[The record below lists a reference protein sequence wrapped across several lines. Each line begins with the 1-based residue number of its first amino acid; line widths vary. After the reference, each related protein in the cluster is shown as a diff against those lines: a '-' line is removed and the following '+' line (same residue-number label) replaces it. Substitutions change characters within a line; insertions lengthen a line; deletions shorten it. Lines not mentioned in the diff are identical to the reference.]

1 MDFRTLLNKIDNVH
15 SESAEEVSTVEAK
28 KEQTQKQY
36 TSVNDVISDLNKA
49 VFAEPSKSQ
58 IKYSSA
64 NIQKWTDPRAE
75 VSFKMDELA
84 LRIKNN
90 DDLSLFLNKV
100 ATLVGDNSKQLSPA
114 LQQVV
119 KAVMDKHKD
128 LPMEKDPES
137 EIPYKDP
144 GQDEFEDIQKED
156 EKDSDPNQSANPADA
171 NDNIDD
177 NPSGDTTIKSTSDQD
192 ADTRLDS
199 KALSALRLVMDDPQR
214 AVLAKRAIE
223 MIMQGKPLQRLQI
236 NAFADAMQK
245 MMAPFLSPAGVTKL
259 KALSKTMPEDVQES
273 GIKRALENDA
283 ESMSREEF
291 IEKHGDAEFFDEYN
305 GVEESESHYPHK
317 DNFQELYGIDDIAL
331 YKEMADDAQDMEMH
345 EFHDTYSSVIDM
357 ADEFWEDHQDEET
370 VEDWFQGQHDVTLN
384 GDEFYETFGWIEEN
398 DEHVEEAEYQGRKV
412 KLSKPM
418 RGDVKKFKVYVK
430 NPKGNVVKVNFG
442 DPDMRIKKS
451 NPARRK
457 SFRARHNC
465 DSPGPKH
472 KARYWSCKKW

>member
-177 NPSGDTTIKSTSDQD
+177 NPGGDTTIKSTSDQD

-273 GIKRALENDA
+273 GVKRALENDA

-305 GVEESESHYPHK
+305 GVEE
-317 DNFQELYGIDDIAL
+317 N
-331 YKEMADDAQDMEMH
+331 
-345 EFHDTYSSVIDM
+345 
-357 ADEFWEDHQDEET
+357 
-370 VEDWFQGQHDVTLN
+370 WFQGLTDVTLN